1 MMKLIISLTL
11 FWALCSTAGA
21 LRCHTCTDETC
32 STTTPQTCSTETMC
46 ISAAIEGTSSGT
58 ALPQIYKACAPSS
71 QCPATGPQTFSVN
84 LGGSSALVSATCCNT
99 DNCNRDS
106 VASPTTPADNSLQC
120 NSCSTSACT
129 TPLQCKGTEDMC
141 FQATCAR
148 QVRARSP
155 AVEQQAQWWPEAQ
168 IRNSLDQTPPP
179 VQHSNR
185 GATGTQATT
194 MNPHR
199 PVE

>member
-32 STTTPQTCSTETMC
+32 ATTTPQTCSTETMC

-84 LGGSSALVSATCCNT
+84 LGGSSALVSAMCCNT

-129 TPLQCKGTEDMC
+129 TPLQCKGTEDIDRWLHQFSWLWLC
-141 FQATCAR
+141 IFKPLCSCYQPGFNTF
-148 QVRARSP
+148 RSKSWLH
-155 AVEQQAQWWPEAQ
+155 QQWTNLLWNQ
-168 IRNSLDQTPPP
+168 I
-179 VQHSNR
+179 V
-185 GATGTQATT
+185 
-194 MNPHR
+194 
-199 PVE
+199 